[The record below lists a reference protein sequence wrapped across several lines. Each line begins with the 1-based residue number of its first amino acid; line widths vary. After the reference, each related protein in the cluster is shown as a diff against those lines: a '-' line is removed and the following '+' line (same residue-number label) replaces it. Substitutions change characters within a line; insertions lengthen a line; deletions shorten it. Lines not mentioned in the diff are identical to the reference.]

1 MFQNFKCLYN
11 DMHGAE
17 AVCFPTMGM
26 VYCHWRLFC
35 GLLQCRYRLNVL
47 LEICNRLTRFII
59 SAYLSPTT
67 RPQPPLRTKGLRP
80 WFNREPSAGFV
91 QFFSR
96 CFPSPQRSSQI
107 TYVISQMDLEKFTGL
122 NRGLNP
128 RSTRMDKY
136 LQPVKIKDYII

>member
-35 GLLQCRYRLNVL
+35 GLLQCRYRFNVL

-67 RPQPPLRTKGLRP
+67 RPQPPLRMKGLEP
-80 WFNREPSAGFV
+80 WFNRESSAGFV

-96 CFPSPQRSSQI
+96 CFPLPQSSSQI
-107 TYVISQMDLEKFTGL
+107 ANLCNFSNEFKKKTGVRTVVEPTQYTIEQIFTHCE
-122 NRGLNP
+122 N
-128 RSTRMDKY
+128 
-136 LQPVKIKDYII
+136 